1 MLKSITGEYWIID
14 GSPNFA
20 DGDVSDT
27 NHEGYALDHL
37 RRQILDAVGIDI
49 DDCYDWEAEI
59 QNIPEALCET
69 LGLDPDALEFP
80 AAERDVHDE
89 LVRRAAEL
97 QLDPEDITQAFYYG
111 IMDVR
116 DYMGKKH
123 GWIVVHGNRIG
134 CWFLTR
140 DTLKQIA
147 EGVDELLG
155 EEGSEDEDDDV
166 ELMIHVASTC
176 KDYEVLLSEL
186 KAEDFSTFALKE
198 EEPEIGPNAQV
209 TAMDKELELPF
220 YRNRHD

>member
-14 GSPNFA
+14 GTANYA

-27 NHEGYALDHL
+27 NHEGYALDYL
-37 RRQILDAVGIDI
+37 RRRVLDALEVYP

-59 QNIPEALCET
+59 QNIPEALCEK
-69 LGLDPDALEFP
+69 LGMNADDLEFP

-89 LVRRAAEL
+89 LVRHADALE
-97 QLDPEDITQAFYYG
+97 LDPEDITMAFYYG
-111 IMDVR
+111 TMDVR

-123 GWIVVHGNRIG
+123 GWIVLHGNRAG

-147 EGVDELLG
+147 EGVDEILG

-166 ELMIHVASTC
+166 ELTIHVASTC
-176 KDYEVLLSEL
+176 KTYEVLLSEL
-186 KAEDFSTFALKE
+186 KAEDFSSFPLKE

-209 TAMDKELELPF
+209 AAMDREITHPYYKSPCE
-220 YRNRHD
+220 